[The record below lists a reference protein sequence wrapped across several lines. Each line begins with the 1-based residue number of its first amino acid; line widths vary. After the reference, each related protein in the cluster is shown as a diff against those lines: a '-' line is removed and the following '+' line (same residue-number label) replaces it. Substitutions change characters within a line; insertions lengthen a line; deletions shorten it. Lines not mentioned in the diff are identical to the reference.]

1 MFFLNQSWQQ
11 PLYLYSAKQPAM
23 IVPELELGKRN
34 LLWVPGKSK
43 NPASPISCGT
53 GFKIL
58 VDFLWTYR
66 VANGRRSIIPHMQL
80 ANACWCKL
88 EQEEASSSVRTK
100 CRLNHHQRQSQ
111 PSTWAIQEAL
121 PKKNGPPYKG
131 TPNNMQGPQREGSTA
146 YDISS
151 LQEQISHLRQK
162 VQMAKALT
170 SLKLNI
176 GPPSIT

>member
-1 MFFLNQSWQQ
+1 M
-11 PLYLYSAKQPAM
+11 A
-23 IVPELELGKRN
+23 
-34 LLWVPGKSK
+34 
-43 NPASPISCGT
+43 
-53 GFKIL
+53 
-58 VDFLWTYR
+58 
-66 VANGRRSIIPHMQL
+66 
-80 ANACWCKL
+80 
-88 EQEEASSSVRTK
+88 EEASSPICSWQMLADASWSRRRPLLLFGPSG
-100 CRLNHHQRQSQ
+100 RLNHHQRQSQ

-131 TPNNMQGPQREGSTA
+131 APNNMQGPQRKGSTA